1 MSKCHETTAMHL
13 EGGLFNGELND
24 IHGYYGTPT
33 PLDKKILEKS
43 KRTCTNGRLE
53 NESMDI

>member
-1 MSKCHETTAMHL
+1 MHL